1 MEENMTDIPVDID
14 SDLEKT
20 KEYIKRI
27 LYIENEIKG
36 LKEDIKLVKQEAKE
50 DGILT
55 KEINK
60 AISKIKAKIKEE
72 GNPTE
77 ITLVES
83 FMKIIEDD
91 ADLYH
96 SVASLLEA

>member
-1 MEENMTDIPVDID
+1 MTEDLNFLNVDND
-14 SDLEKT
+14 VEKS

-36 LKEDIKLVKQEAKE
+36 LKEDIKVIKQEAKE

-60 AISKIKAKIKEE
+60 AISKVKAKIKED

-77 ITLVES
+77 MTLVDS
-83 FMKIIEDD
+83 FINIIENDG
-91 ADLYH
+91 DLYQ
-96 SVASLLEA
+96 SIASLLEN